1 MLDIHACGCK
11 RQTKQN
17 KQVSGTSRAEKE
29 LSRWKWTCFP
39 YVNIAMATFVN
50 RTQGLEPGPNFI
62 PGHSIPMQGLNAI
75 VGEIAGSN
83 IPILVVGESGTGKE
97 VYVRLIHRLSRLRHN
112 ALTKLSC
119 RAMEPGDFLAQLR
132 GILGIDRE
140 ETVDGARTLFLDG
153 IDELDLD
160 CQRGLLALLPDGE
173 HEKDNY
179 SRVRLITS
187 ATRNLEKE
195 VEGGRFRKE
204 LFFRI
209 NGVCLRLPALRER
222 RDDIP
227 LLLDYF
233 LERDSAQTK
242 RAIPT
247 LSKEEVEQLERHDW
261 PGNIRELENFARKI
275 STFGHVREAIAD
287 LHRGPKISTQVS
299 GESEQYSLKVVAR
312 TASRQAEREL
322 IREALERT
330 HWNRKR
336 AAQQLK
342 ISYKSLLY
350 KIKQTGLVGQ

>member
-1 MLDIHACGCK
+1 
-11 RQTKQN
+11 
-17 KQVSGTSRAEKE
+17 
-29 LSRWKWTCFP
+29 
-39 YVNIAMATFVN
+39 MATFVN
-50 RTQGLEPGPNFI
+50 QAQGLQIGPNFI
-62 PGHSIPMQGLNAI
+62 PGQSTCIQELNAI
-75 VGEIAGSN
+75 VGEIAATK

-97 VYVRLIHRLSRLRHN
+97 VYARLIHRLSRLCDKP
-112 ALTKLSC
+112 LTKLSC
-119 RAMEPGDFLAQLR
+119 RATEPGDFLAQLKSSLSR
-132 GILGIDRE
+132 DGEG
-140 ETVDGARTLFLDG
+140 TVGEARTLFLDG

-173 HEKDNY
+173 HEKDN
-179 SRVRLITS
+179 SSGVRLITS
-187 ATRNLEKE
+187 ASRNLEKE
-195 VEGGRFRKE
+195 IEGGRFRKE

-222 RDDIP
+222 KDDIP

-233 LERDSAQTK
+233 LTKHAAQTK
-242 RAIPT
+242 REGPT
-247 LSKEEVEQLERHDW
+247 IGKEELELLGRHDW

-275 STFGHVREAIAD
+275 STFGHAREAIEE
-287 LHRGPKISTQVS
+287 LHKGPRVSTEHS
-299 GESEQYSLKVVAR
+299 GEPERFSLKVVAR

>member
-1 MLDIHACGCK
+1 VDLLSFK
-11 RQTKQN
+11 R
-17 KQVSGTSRAEKE
+17 
-29 LSRWKWTCFP
+29 
-39 YVNIAMATFVN
+39 IDMATFVN
-50 RTQGLEPGPNFI
+50 HLQGLETGPNFI
-62 PGHSIPMQGLNAI
+62 PGQSTSIQDLNAI
-75 VGEIAGSN
+75 VGEIAGTN

-97 VYVRLIHRLSRLRHN
+97 VYARLIHRLSRLSHKP
-112 ALTKLSC
+112 LTKLSC
-119 RAMEPGDFLAQLR
+119 RATEPGDFLAQLR
-132 GILGIDRE
+132 SSLSTDRE

-173 HEKDNY
+173 HEKDNFTG
-179 SRVRLITS
+179 VRLITS

-195 VEGGRFRKE
+195 IEGGRFRKE

-222 RDDIP
+222 KDDIP

-233 LERDSAQTK
+233 LTKHSAQTG
-242 RAIPT
+242 RAVPA
-247 LSKEEVEQLERHDW
+247 LSKEEADLLERHDW

-275 STFGHVREAIAD
+275 SLFGHVREAIEE
-287 LHRGPKISTQVS
+287 LHKGPRVSNQLS
-299 GESEQYSLKVVAR
+299 GESERFSLKVVAR